1 MALSAADPIPRLS
14 DACDPPAVI
23 GAAALTTAAFQGATA
38 DALAGMIERLDTDP
52 IARLHD
58 TSIAYQLAFRRAEAL
73 GLQAEALA
81 GSQLFRIRRE
91 SRSPADIRLLALMA
105 PGDLMVNTPLDFIT
119 NYLDVRLDLLFLM
132 PDRGLPAIIPDHDV
146 MFFAVSE
153 VRCRHARPHEP
164 TVHVVATAGVERSE
178 FPARPG
184 ARHTGQVAGRR
195 SRYLQPID
203 RRGRPR

>member
-105 PGDLMVNTPLDFIT
+105 PGEQDATERVDAKKKKKKRIA
-119 NYLDVRLDLLFLM
+119 RL
-132 PDRGLPAIIPDHDV
+132 P
-146 MFFAVSE
+146 
-153 VRCRHARPHEP
+153 
-164 TVHVVATAGVERSE
+164 
-178 FPARPG
+178 
-184 ARHTGQVAGRR
+184 AGRR
-195 SRYLQPID
+195 L
-203 RRGRPR
+203 RRARGCPTPLLVWKGGLAPWSPTGYGSPGKPTTRQRADVMTPRSTVLAIAAGYAPGVHPSAGG